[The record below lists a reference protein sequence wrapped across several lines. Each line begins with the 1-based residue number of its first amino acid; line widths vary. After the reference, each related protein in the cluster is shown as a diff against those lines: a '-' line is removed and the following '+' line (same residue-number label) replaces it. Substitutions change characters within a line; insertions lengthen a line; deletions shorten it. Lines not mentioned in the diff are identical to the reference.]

1 MMNRFVVN
9 HEVPDGF
16 LTVLEQMPGTIVWK
30 DVSQNLPLGTIHPP
44 DCLSRTG
51 IITLSPIIMVQ
62 WKIGPLFIERK
73 RSYWRYTHFPRKTHD
88 SGRFRVVL
96 SCLKKL
102 TSSVTTWR
110 TIPFSKW
117 LVTPIYKPFRPFGR
131 GTTPLRGLINH
142 GY

>member
-16 LTVLEQMPGTIVWK
+16 LTVLEQMPGTIAWK

-62 WKIGPLFIERK
+62 WKIGPLN
-73 RSYWRYTHFPRKTHD
+73 D
-88 SGRFRVVL
+88 SGNNH
-96 SCLKKL
+96 
-102 TSSVTTWR
+102 
-110 TIPFSKW
+110 IGD
-117 LVTPIYKPFRPFGR
+117 TPIFQKPMILG
-131 GTTPLRGLINH
+131 GL
-142 GY
+142 G

>member
-62 WKIGPLFIERK
+62 WKIGPLLLNENDHIG
-73 RSYWRYTHFPRKTHD
+73 D
-88 SGRFRVVL
+88 
-96 SCLKKL
+96 
-102 TSSVTTWR
+102 
-110 TIPFSKW
+110 
-117 LVTPIYKPFRPFGR
+117 TPIFHEKPMILGGFG
-131 GTTPLRGLINH
+131 
-142 GY
+142 